1 MFVRTISALSMALAT
16 LAPISSACAQGTVAL
31 VGDVKVVKIVQ
42 DADGSRETLA
52 EPTSVVPGDRLVFTT
67 KYNNETGSKVE
78 NFVISNPLPK
88 AVVLTAAG
96 EFAVSIDNGK
106 TFAALGTLTASEAD
120 GTSRSAE
127 LSDVTDIRWTIDSIA
142 PGATGEVN
150 YFAAVR

>member
-1 MFVRTISALSMALAT
+1 MFVRTISALSMAFAT
-16 LAPISSACAQGTVAL
+16 LAPISSAYAQGTVAL

-52 EPTSVVPGDRLVFTT
+52 EPTSVVPGDRIVFTT
-67 KYNNETGSKVE
+67 KYNTETGSKVE

-96 EFAVSIDNGK
+96 EFTVSIDNGK
-106 TFAALGTLTASEAD
+106 TFAALGTLTASEAN
-120 GTSRSAE
+120 GTSRPAE

-142 PGATGEVN
+142 PGASGEVN